1 VYVDDLTEFG
11 KMNGMYGKYFS
22 TEPPTRTTVAPLQP
36 VDRTRSAS
44 GHAPMIE
51 QISIIA
57 VKGK

>member
-1 VYVDDLTEFG
+1 VER
-11 KMNGMYGKYFS
+11 K
-22 TEPPTRTTVAPLQP
+22 
-36 VDRTRSAS
+36 RSAS